1 MFMLT
6 RLSFV
11 KLINTF
17 AFLALLFTSVN
28 FFSVTGAP
36 SVLAATDPK
45 DAVCQG
51 VKATGGSCDTPA
63 PGETSINSTIKTI
76 IRILSIIVGVVA
88 VIMIIIGGFL
98 YVTSGGDPQKTAN
111 AKNTLLFAV
120 IGIVIVALAQVLVN
134 FVINLV
140 APPPTP

>member
-6 RLSFV
+6 RSSFV
-11 KLINTF
+11 KLINAF
-17 AFLALLFTSVN
+17 AFFAVLLTSVN
-28 FFSVTGAP
+28 FFAVVGAP
-36 SVLAATDPK
+36 TVLAATNPK
-45 DAVCQG
+45 DAVCEGLQ
-51 VKATGGSCDTPA
+51 ATGGSCDTPA
-63 PGETSINSTIKTI
+63 PGETSVNSTIKTV

-98 YVTSGGDPQKTAN
+98 YVTSGGDAQKTSN

-120 IGIVIVALAQVLVN
+120 IGLVIVALAQVIVN

-140 APPPTP
+140 FPPPTP